1 MSNPNLITIFLAV
14 VTVAVLIQAGILV
27 GFYFATL
34 KLNQHMD
41 RALSTSE
48 KLVDPLKGVV
58 GTLSTFS
65 TRLTEVGRAI
75 REDLRETRLK
85 AEHAEASWHETLA
98 RWTKRAG

>member
-14 VTVAVLIQAGILV
+14 VTLAVLIQAGILV

-34 KLNQHMD
+34 KLNRHVD

-48 KLVDPLKGVV
+48 KLVDPVKNIVNN
-58 GTLSTFS
+58 LSTFS
-65 TRLTEVGRAI
+65 ARLSEVGRGV
-75 REDLRETRLK
+75 REDLREARLNV
-85 AEHAEASWHETLA
+85 EQAEASWHETLD